1 MQLGHNLRV
10 ASQLDDVADQLAQQP
25 LAVRHGS
32 SRLLARAEKRRGPV
46 GTIAGVVGGVWMAV
60 SALRRYP
67 RLADQLTT
75 RRLYEQATGVDR
87 DRANADLALV
97 ADRLSPLVSAPDGP
111 QGDGPRVAWW
121 RGWQPAGLQI
131 GGCRPLRPRS
141 PIGYR
146 WPKTTTPIQRHSWTA
161 WGPMSMLGRGAAADQ
176 MRPQAQ
182 PVGTAQICRS
192 ACTAFC
198 ADDPPG
204 EGRPQRAIGAGAG
217 RRGHRPVRPF
227 RRAVGRRGTSA
238 PQARF
243 EDVPVYGMSR
253 RTKMLAGSVAS
264 VWVKAAMKPPVR
276 TARPM

>member
-161 WGPMSMLGRGAAADQ
+161 WVLCRCWDAAL
-176 MRPQAQ
+176 RPTRKGHKRNLSGQH
-182 PVGTAQICRS
+182 RS
-192 ACTAFC
+192 T
-198 ADDPPG
+198 D
-204 EGRPQRAIGAGAG
+204 
-217 RRGHRPVRPF
+217 
-227 RRAVGRRGTSA
+227 RRARRSVLTIRR
-238 PQARF
+238 ARAARS
-243 EDVPVYGMSR
+243 GQ
-253 RTKMLAGSVAS
+253 SVRVQDA
-264 VWVKAAMKPPVR
+264 VAIDP
-276 TARPM
+276 